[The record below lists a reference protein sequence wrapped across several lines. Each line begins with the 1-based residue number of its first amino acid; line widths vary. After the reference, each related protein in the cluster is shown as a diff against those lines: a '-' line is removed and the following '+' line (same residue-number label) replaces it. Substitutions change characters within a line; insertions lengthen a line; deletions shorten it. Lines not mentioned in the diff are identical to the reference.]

1 MTEIIKQNSLIHPL
15 SANYCGVYAE
25 RLGLSQPDVLR
36 ILNRKSIRL
45 QSEFLDAAMRFK
57 RQRCQ
62 KIINQFTKQLN
73 LN

>member
-15 SANYCGVYAE
+15 SINYCGVYAK
-25 RLGLSQPDVLR
+25 RLSLSQADVLR
-36 ILNRKSIRL
+36 ILNRKAIKY
-45 QSEFLDAAMRFK
+45 QKDFIDAAMRFK
-57 RQRCQ
+57 RKQCL